1 MSYSYANTARFVG
14 ERLASAQSRR
24 YLVLWIIDVGEAARS
39 APRSVPSWCHMVGT
53 CPASVIE
60 LDVSGVRCL
69 LNGVDGKVEA
79 TFMWAV
85 PWRHDWRGTTTR
97 APCTRKALNRSAAYV
112 EMKTYK
118 VDNLTLM

>member
-1 MSYSYANTARFVG
+1 MLYYYANTIRFVWTC
-14 ERLASAQSRR
+14 LAGAQLRGS
-24 YLVLWIIDVGEAARS
+24 LVLWIIDVVEVARS
-39 APRSVPSWCHMVGT
+39 ASHSGPSWCHLVGT

-85 PWRHDWRGTTTR
+85 PWRHDWRGTTIR

-112 EMKTYK
+112 KMKTYK
-118 VDNLTLM
+118 VDNPTLK